1 MRKTLAIFAVA
12 TMLVVPATA
21 DAKACRNDHGRFVR
35 CPAVHM
41 PMVRHTACRD
51 THGHFKKC

>member
-1 MRKTLAIFAVA
+1 MRRAIAMIAIA
-12 TMLVVPATA
+12 TMLAVPVAT
-21 DAKACRNDHGRFVR
+21 DAKACRSAHGRFVR
-35 CPAVHM
+35 CPSLHM

>member
-1 MRKTLAIFAVA
+1 MRKAALIFAIA
-12 TMLVVPATA
+12 TMLAVPATA
-21 DAKACRNDHGRFVR
+21 DAKACRNAQGHFTR
-35 CPAVHM
+35 CPTVHM